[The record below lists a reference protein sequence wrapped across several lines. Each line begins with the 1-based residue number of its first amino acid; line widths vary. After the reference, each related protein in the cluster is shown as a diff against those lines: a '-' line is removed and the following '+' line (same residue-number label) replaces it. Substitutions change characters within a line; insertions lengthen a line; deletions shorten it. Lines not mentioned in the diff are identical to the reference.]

1 MYTVVR
7 LQTEL
12 FIFSQRK
19 STQWLSAL
27 CYVSYTEKREGKERR
42 ENTDMH
48 KGTLAAESDLVTV
61 GSSLPRREEWTYD
74 TYHIWQGYSVL
85 GNYQSDV
92 KGGFDSWLIPTGES
106 SASIRGLEKQGHE
119 GQRGKG
125 QIVRQGVLGPDE
137 AGLCYVQITHSVQA
151 HLKYA
156 SHIPPFGLFVW
167 HQLQQTSL
175 LVKLNVYIK
184 YTSNCHK
191 QKLEPTY
198 IIIYTRL
205 HFSIQRCKVTACHLF
220 LARNNSTEHF

>member
-61 GSSLPRREEWTYD
+61 GSSLPQREEWTYD

-106 SASIRGLEKQGHE
+106 SASIRGLEKQGVWGAE
-119 GQRGKG
+119 GKRTDCETRCVGSRRG
-125 QIVRQGVLGPDE
+125 
-137 AGLCYVQITHSVQA
+137 QA
-151 HLKYA
+151 VFTFR
-156 SHIPPFGLFVW
+156 SHTATKRILNMPLIF
-167 HQLQQTSL
+167 HL
-175 LVKLNVYIK
+175 LVFLCD
-184 YTSNCHK
+184 TSCN
-191 QKLEPTY
+191 
-198 IIIYTRL
+198 RL
-205 HFSIQRCKVTACHLF
+205 HFW
-220 LARNNSTEHF
+220 

>member
-7 LQTEL
+7 LHTEL

-106 SASIRGLEKQGHE
+106 SASIRGLEKQGCE

-125 QIVRQGVLGPDE
+125 QIVRRGVGSRRGHL
-137 AGLCYVQITHSVQA
+137 QITHSLSYSTFWSFCVTPA
-151 HLKYA
+151 A
-156 SHIPPFGLFVW
+156 TDF
-167 HQLQQTSL
+167 TSG
-175 LVKLNVYIK
+175 KLDVYIK
-184 YTSNCHK
+184 FTSNCHK
-191 QKLEPTY
+191 
-198 IIIYTRL
+198 
-205 HFSIQRCKVTACHLF
+205 
-220 LARNNSTEHF
+220 

>member
-7 LQTEL
+7 LHTEL

-106 SASIRGLEKQGHE
+106 SASIRGLEKQGCE

-125 QIVRQGVLGPDE
+125 QIVRRGVGSRR
-137 AGLCYVQITHSVQA
+137 GQA
-151 HLKYA
+151 VFTFRSHTA
-156 SHIPPFGLFVW
+156 SHIPPSGLFVW

-175 LVKLNVYIK
+175 LVNLMLTLSLPVTVTNRNLNQH
-184 YTSNCHK
+184 T
-191 QKLEPTY
+191 
-198 IIIYTRL
+198 
-205 HFSIQRCKVTACHLF
+205 
-220 LARNNSTEHF
+220 